1 MSVSE
6 SSWVSDAQFRSVHAG
21 LRVVSAWA
29 DADQEPEAAL
39 DGALRHEPDA
49 ADVVVGLATV
59 SRLLAIELAAATG
72 STEGAVLEGLG
83 ARDDR
88 MQHS

>member
-1 MSVSE
+1 MPT
-6 SSWVSDAQFRSVHAG
+6 RS
-21 LRVVSAWA
+21 R
-29 DADQEPEAAL
+29 EAAL

-72 STEGAVLEGLG
+72 STKGAVLEGLG
-83 ARDDR
+83 ARTIGCSTPEPCASDAG
-88 MQHS
+88 S